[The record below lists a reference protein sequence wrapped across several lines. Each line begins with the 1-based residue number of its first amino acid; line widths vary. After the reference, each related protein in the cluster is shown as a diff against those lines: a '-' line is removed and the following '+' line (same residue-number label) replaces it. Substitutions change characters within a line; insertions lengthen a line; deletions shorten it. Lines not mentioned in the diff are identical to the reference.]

1 MIKKKDFVLM
11 SKKGLFFV
19 LSVLKRKRS
28 SRVLV
33 RSLYILLCFSCYGNE
48 NSKPSQKNIYTVN
61 IRTSSITQ
69 NTTQKQY
76 VENKV
81 GMVIL

>member
-1 MIKKKDFVLM
+1 M

-28 SRVLV
+28 SRVLI

-48 NSKPSQKNIYTVN
+48 NSKPSQKIYIYSKYTY
-61 IRTSSITQ
+61 
-69 NTTQKQY
+69 KQHNAKHY
-76 VENKV
+76 AKT
-81 GMVIL
+81 IC